1 MPIEPASFVE
11 ILKQNKGKKEKAS
24 RVIEA
29 SKSNITVLPKL
40 IKPKDSRF
48 SKNID
53 QKSEIYINRSIL
65 DSIYT
70 SASNKKKNLDNIIKL
85 FPDIELSIQILVSS
99 ILSPNTMTQSELLY
113 SLDKSVGL
121 GSAIVSELVEII
133 KNDIDQA
140 YGIEDKLSQI
150 LRDILFESGSY
161 CVAVIPETS
170 VDAIINSDL
179 KSISTESLKVSLRS
193 KLNKNHNFIYTDN
206 EETIPL
212 IDQFVR
218 ISDNH
223 DLLKLPK
230 VKDKLRSKLVQEAL
244 RYNKEITLENLD
256 VLSYDDIFRERKSN
270 NLYKTTEIVKLPEE
284 LDRPSFGRPMV
295 IVFPSESVIPIST
308 LSDNSKHIGYFV
320 LLDEEGKPLSFNNL
334 NRYREQASYS
344 LSDSQTLNKL
354 SLTEKARKNILGDT
368 DDKKDLSDLYNLYK
382 EMMERKIYNSIK
394 KSIYGSEIFIEN
406 REEIYSMM
414 FFRALAS
421 QNTNVLFI
429 PSELMVYMAF
439 DYNEYGVGKSLLDN
453 LTVISSLRAIMLFA
467 KIMAYSKSAID
478 VTKVNVTLDENDP
491 DMEKTIEMIQESVL
505 RMRQNYFP
513 LGLTNPVDLMDW
525 IHRAGLQFTYDQVP
539 GLPNTRLDF
548 SNSNMDHTIPSDE
561 LEDTLRKMTIMSM
574 GLSPETVDNGY
585 NAEFAVS
592 VVNNNIL
599 LTKRVMIYQDKLITF
614 IKKFVSLLLHYDETL
629 RTKIKE
635 FIYKNENSLNLS
647 ADEREVFTRNREEF
661 INEYIEKID
670 QALEIRLPRPETTN
684 LSNLATEFSLYKENL
699 EAVLDSIV
707 SAEVLGENIVGNLNS
722 TVDDL
727 RNTIKHFMLRKWMSE
742 NNYYPEVFEFLR
754 NQDDELDNVVNSL
767 SKDTTTIITN
777 LHKILKKVST
787 ARLASDKELEELSN
801 KTLEDA
807 VKEM

>member
-1 MPIEPASFVE
+1 MAIEPTSFVE
-11 ILKQNKGKKEKAS
+11 ILKTNKGKKEKAS

-40 IKPKDSRF
+40 IKSKDPRI

-53 QKSEIYINRSIL
+53 QKTDIDINRSVL

-99 ILSPNTMTQSELLY
+99 ILSPNTMTQTELLY
-113 SLDKSVGL
+113 SLDKGIGL
-121 GSAIVSELVEII
+121 GSAIVSELVDII
-133 KNDIDQA
+133 KNDINKT
-140 YGIEDKLSQI
+140 YEIEEKLSQI

-161 CVAVIPETS
+161 CLAVIPETS
-170 VDAIINSDL
+170 VDAIVNSDL
-179 KSISTESLKVSLRS
+179 NKISTESITQTLRNR
-193 KLNKNHNFIYTDN
+193 LNRNHNFIYTDEN
-206 EETIPL
+206 ETLPI
-212 IDQFVR
+212 IDNHVR

-223 DLLKLPK
+223 DILKLTK
-230 VKDKLRSKLVQEAL
+230 VKDKIRSKLVQDAL
-244 RYNKEITLENLD
+244 KYNREVSLESLD
-256 VLSYDDIFRERKSN
+256 VLTYNDIFRERKST
-270 NLYKTTEIVKLPEE
+270 NLYKTTEVVKLPEE

-295 IVFPSESVIPIST
+295 ITFPSESVIPVST
-308 LSDNSKHIGYFV
+308 LSDNTKHIGYFV

-334 NRYREQASYS
+334 NRYKEQAS
-344 LSDSQTLNKL
+344 LNLTDSQTLNKL
-354 SLTEKARKNILGDT
+354 SLTEKARKNILGE
-368 DDKKDLSDLYNLYK
+368 DKNNADLSELYQLYK

-394 KSIYGSEIFIEN
+394 KSIYGSEVFIEN

-525 IHRAGLQFTYDQVP
+525 IHRAGLQFSYDQVP
-539 GLPNTRLDF
+539 GLPNTRLEF
-548 SNSNMDHTIPSDE
+548 SNSNIDHTIPSDE

-599 LTKRVMIYQDKLITF
+599 LTKRVMIYQNKLMFF
-614 IKKFVSLLLHYDETL
+614 IKKFISMLLRYDESL
-629 RTKIKE
+629 RSKIKD
-635 FIYKNENSLNLS
+635 FIYKNEKSLNLS
-647 ADEREVFTRNREEF
+647 AEERELFNRNREEF
-661 INEYIEKID
+661 IHRYIEKID
-670 QALEIRLPRPETTN
+670 ENLDIRLPRPETTN
-684 LSNLATEFSLYKENL
+684 LTNLSTEFSLYKENL
-699 EAVLDSIV
+699 EAVLDSVV

-727 RNTIKHFMLRKWMSE
+727 RNTIKHYMLRKWMSE
-742 NNYYPEVFEFLR
+742 NNYYPEIFDILR
-754 NQDDELDNVVNSL
+754 NQDDELDNIINGL
-767 SKDTTTIITN
+767 SKDTTAIINN
-777 LHKILKKVST
+777 LHKILKKVSD

-801 KTLEDA
+801 KTLEDT
-807 VKEM
+807 VNEL